1 VASDKSFVFLTEDEL
16 LSVLMT
22 AKAKS
27 IRDWTMILTTYS
39 HGLRA
44 AETCGLKTTDLDMR
58 GSVLS
63 IQRLK
68 GSLFTIK
75 ELERHRGIP
84 LLDEV
89 KAPKE
94 WLAVRPTD
102 CGDALF
108 ASQKGGHLTSTQF
121 YRRFRQIVSAGDKGS
136 QFSPYR
142 PEPVIQ

>member
-1 VASDKSFVFLTEDEL
+1 MASDKSFVFLTEDEL

-94 WLAVRPTD
+94 WLPFALQIAAMPCLRPRKAAILPAHSSI
-102 CGDALF
+102 GD
-108 ASQKGGHLTSTQF
+108 
-121 YRRFRQIVSAGDKGS
+121 SA
-136 QFSPYR
+136 R
-142 PEPVIQ
+142 LPVT